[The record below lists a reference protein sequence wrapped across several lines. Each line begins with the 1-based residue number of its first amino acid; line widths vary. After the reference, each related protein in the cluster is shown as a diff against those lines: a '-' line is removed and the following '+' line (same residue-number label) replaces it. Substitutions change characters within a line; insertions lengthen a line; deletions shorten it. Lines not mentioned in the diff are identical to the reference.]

1 LTKLKNLII
10 RERKKEISLIT
21 KMKIPVDTKNL
32 GSQIKALNELLG
44 IKDVF
49 ERNLELI
56 KKHEGKS
63 SAKKIDVSKYFSSYF
78 YKVVKNRV
86 GDNLVTLTPELLMDL
101 IYEALEEMYK
111 SHSSNKS
118 DD

>member
-1 LTKLKNLII
+1 
-10 RERKKEISLIT
+10 
-21 KMKIPVDTKNL
+21 
-32 GSQIKALNELLG
+32 
-44 IKDVF
+44 
-49 ERNLELI
+49 
-56 KKHEGKS
+56 
-63 SAKKIDVSKYFSSYF
+63 
-78 YKVVKNRV
+78 VVKNRV